1 MVVMVRKL
9 RRSECRR
16 NPKIAVAQ
24 QRIKALR
31 HDTDNGSRQA
41 VYANRLA
48 DDGWISMKT
57 GAPEPFADNN
67 NRRVTRLVLINGE
80 DTSGYGLHAKC
91 RKVIEG
97 CNFSIHPFG
106 NTLRF
111 QIKTRIVRAADLR
124 IRAALL
130 FDVVEIANGDIPSRA
145 LPLFLQ
151 KHHARGIFDGQRPQ
165 KDSID
170 DAENCRGC
178 ANAEGQR
185 KHGDNR
191 EPGTLAQNAL
201 SVPKILEEF
210 IEEADAP
217 CFAPFLLDALDPA
230 ELHAC
235 PAHRFLS

>member
-1 MVVMVRKL
+1 
-9 RRSECRR
+9 
-16 NPKIAVAQ
+16 
-24 QRIKALR
+24 
-31 HDTDNGSRQA
+31 
-41 VYANRLA
+41 
-48 DDGWISMKT
+48 MKT
-57 GAPEPFADNN
+57 GAPEPLADDDYG
-67 NRRVTRLVLINGE
+67 RVTRLVLIGGE
-80 DTSGYGLHAKC
+80 DTSGDGLHAKC

-111 QIKTRIVRAADLR
+111 QIKARIVRAADLR

-151 KHHARGIFDGQRPQ
+151 KHHTLGIFDGQRPQ

-191 EPGTLAQNAL
+191 EPRTLAQNSL
-201 SVPKILEEF
+201 SMPKILEES

-217 CFAPFLLDALDPA
+217 CFASLLFDALDSPKLDA
-230 ELHAC
+230 RTT
-235 PAHRFLS
+235 HRLLARYSAAD